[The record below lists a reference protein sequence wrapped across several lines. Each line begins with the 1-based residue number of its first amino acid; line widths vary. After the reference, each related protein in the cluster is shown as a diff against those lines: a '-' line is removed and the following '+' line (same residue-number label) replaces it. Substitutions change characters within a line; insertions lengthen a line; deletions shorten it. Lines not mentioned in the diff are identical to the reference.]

1 MIQNQGDEDCN
12 NFTFTFMSDNDNNND
27 DDESTSSSVNF
38 DSMTDAQLL
47 EYHEEERDNYN
58 KSWLHACPMYNPTES
73 YAYIITS
80 ERRNRISRLFFTT
93 EQWEEMADDISSF
106 TTLKYINLED
116 CGLTDDKI
124 EALFGG
130 DYTYK
135 CPVESLILS
144 RNRFGSTGIAAML
157 PFLTE
162 RTFKHMI
169 LDSTNVCN
177 EGVRLLSAISIEVL
191 SLENCNFVGDIGVEH
206 LLSSRNS
213 AMLVELDLTG
223 INFGRR
229 GFESIARF
237 LGRGGTAI
245 KKFFA
250 NCNQNQGECAKMIV
264 SALSSNNASKL
275 EFISLHEH
283 GGTREQ
289 RPSTRRDPILAVHE
303 EVGKLLCDTTS
314 FETIC
319 QSNHHLEWHEG
330 HVLLLLNSN
339 ICRFETRSI
348 LGMNERRREHGAT
361 TVQILRSKLRSFYF
375 TGEFDLQPFYDIDVN
390 LMPYLL
396 QLVTRKNESL
406 EYKATNGGDLDRG
419 GYYEVCVGDL
429 ASIYRIIRNVH
440 MPELFEYP
448 RLVEMKESEVAAMKQ
463 KIQQLTME
471 LEELRCGH
479 NPKRVKTEK

>member
-1 MIQNQGDEDCN
+1 
-12 NFTFTFMSDNDNNND
+12 MSDNDNND
-27 DDESTSSSVNF
+27 DDEESTSSSVNF
-38 DSMTDAQLL
+38 DSMTDEQLL
-47 EYHEEERDNYN
+47 EYHEEERDNYYN
-58 KSWLHACPMYNPTES
+58 KSWLHACPLYNPTES

-80 ERRNRISRLFFTT
+80 ERRNRISRLFFTV
-93 EQWEEMADDISSF
+93 EQWEEMANDISTF
-106 TTLKYINLED
+106 TTLKYISLEN

-144 RNRFGSTGIAAML
+144 HNRVGSAGIEAML

-162 RTFKHMI
+162 RTFKHMV
-169 LDSTNVCN
+169 LDSTNVCD
-177 EGVRLLSAISIEVL
+177 EGVRLLSEIEIEYL
-191 SLENCNFVGDIGVEH
+191 SLENCNFVGDIGVGH

-213 AMLVELDLTG
+213 VMLVELDLTG
-223 INFGRR
+223 IDFGRR
-229 GFESIARF
+229 GFESMARF
-237 LGRGGTAI
+237 LGRGDTAI

-250 NCNQNQGECAKMIV
+250 NCNQNQGEYAKMIV
-264 SALSSNNASKL
+264 NALSSNNSSKL
-275 EFISLHEH
+275 ELISLHEH
-283 GGTREQ
+283 GGTRGLLSQ
-289 RPSTRRDPILAVHE
+289 RRDPILAVHE

-319 QSNHHLEWHEG
+319 QSNHHLEWHD
-330 HVLLLLNSN
+330 V
-339 ICRFETRSI
+339 RSI
-348 LGMNERRREHGAT
+348 LQFNYNIIGFETSSIVGINERRRERGAT

-375 TGEFDLQPFYDIDVN
+375 RGEFDLQPFYDIDVN

-406 EYKATNGGDLDRG
+406 EYIETNEGDLGRG
-419 GYYEVCVGDL
+419 GYYEVCIGDL

-448 RLVEMKESEVAAMKQ
+448 RLVEIKESEVAAMKEQ
-463 KIQQLTME
+463 IQQLTME

-479 NPKRVKTEK
+479 HPKRVKTEK